1 MEWSSLLPGLK
12 FSAAAAIK
20 SGGSFLVVTFG
31 FFIYIRP
38 LEVDLTLTRLL
49 NFQLN
54 RASKEEIQMD
64 TIAEGND
71 CDESDL

>member
-1 MEWSSLLPGLK
+1 
-12 FSAAAAIK
+12 
-20 SGGSFLVVTFG
+20 VTFG
-31 FFIYIRP
+31 FFIYIRA